1 MKRMIFIFLL
11 GCFLAGSVT
20 AQSVGDI
27 KGRIF
32 IDKTKESLPGAIVMV
47 KFGSQIYANA
57 TDGNGY
63 FTLKAVPAGVYTL
76 TVSSMSYHR
85 QRVYPV
91 NVNPD
96 KISFIPDIYLV
107 DSAMN
112 LPPIVISGNPIIDPT
127 IPSIVPIPP
136 RVLADMPDSRNL
148 KKVITSMMSDA
159 YTTDD
164 GQIFYRGSRDGD
176 AVYIV
181 DGFKMMD
188 GRLNIPGGSIGS
200 MDVYTGGTPAKY
212 GDFTGA
218 CIVIETK
225 SYFSWLNEQH
235 AMQGIQ

>member
-1 MKRMIFIFLL
+1 MKRIVLFMLL
-11 GCFLAGSVT
+11 AALLSGAT
-20 AQSVGDI
+20 IAQNVGDI

-47 KFGSQIYANA
+47 KFGSQIFANS

-85 QRVYPV
+85 QNVYPV
-91 NVNPD
+91 NVTPD
-96 KISFIPDIYLV
+96 RISFIPDVYLL
-107 DSAMN
+107 DSALN
-112 LPPIVISGNPIIDPT
+112 LAPTDISGTPLIDKEG
-127 IPSIVPIPP
+127 PSKVPILPGMID
-136 RVLADMPDSRNL
+136 DMAGNRDL
-148 KKVITSMMSDA
+148 KKIIGSMIPGT
-159 YTTDD
+159 YNTDD

-181 DGFKMMD
+181 DGVTMMD
-188 GRLNIPGGSIGS
+188 GKLNIPGGSIGS
-200 MDVYTGGTPAKY
+200 MTVYTGGTPARY

-225 SYFSWLNEQH
+225 SYFSWLNEQQ
-235 AMQGIQ
+235 AMNSH